1 MRKATPKVRLYLARQ
16 ALERYY
22 RGDELAEEQE
32 EKLKELYRE
41 NPDSKGLQK
50 LRMRLLCRECS
61 EMIVAAVIAEARQ
74 EEKIFLRDKYKLR
87 RSFTALS
94 CKLHIHINGLQR
106 WRDKFLSEVAQLMNY
121 ELPER
126 DIWSYRKVSVLVKV
140 LERNIEFLGTYG
152 KGADEESLRRLCCLR
167 ERYLRLQKGMEAY
180 ADSLDESIRTKVVKA
195 HLAHVDMNL
204 VELAA
209 LTGYSHT
216 TLNLYLA
223 EFLREY
229 YPEVKSS
236 CPSAR

>member
-1 MRKATPKVRLYLARQ
+1 
-16 ALERYY
+16 
-22 RGDELAEEQE
+22 
-32 EKLKELYRE
+32 LKELYRE

-50 LRMRLLCRECS
+50 LRMCLLCRECS

-140 LERNIEFLGTYG
+140 VERNIEFLGTYG
-152 KGADEESLRRLCCLR
+152 KGADEESLRWLHGLGDVYLHEGRAVLRAKGCFAGGDREACASGAHWLC
-167 ERYLRLQKGMEAY
+167 
-180 ADSLDESIRTKVVKA
+180 ADWDVGDCAPVGLVPGWPGRHRHA
-195 HLAHVDMNL
+195 HKHCRRRCCHAGSV
-204 VELAA
+204 
-209 LTGYSHT
+209 
-216 TLNLYLA
+216 
-223 EFLREY
+223 
-229 YPEVKSS
+229 
-236 CPSAR
+236 